1 MPSQRSPVPDA
12 STALARALARRDR
25 HRQRPLGLRVVP
37 FAGVAVLVGAS
48 VEMFLHTG
56 FLPPLVT
63 PAVVA
68 LLALEF
74 LWAARLL
81 AWGIER
87 VTRLARRLTRT

>member
-1 MPSQRSPVPDA
+1 
-12 STALARALARRDR
+12 
-25 HRQRPLGLRVVP
+25 VVP
-37 FAGVAVLVGAS
+37 FAGVAVLIGAS
-48 VEMFLHTG
+48 VEIFLRFG

-87 VTRLARRLTRT
+87 ITRLARRLART

>member
-1 MPSQRSPVPDA
+1 
-12 STALARALARRDR
+12 
-25 HRQRPLGLRVVP
+25 VVP
-37 FAGVAVLVGAS
+37 FAGVAVLIGAS
-48 VEMFLHTG
+48 VEIFLRFG

-87 VTRLARRLTRT
+87 VTRLARRLART